1 MNLYTSLTLRYLKEN
16 KKRTIVTIIGIILST
31 ALICGIGNIFESFMD
46 YQIRETINRKGAFH
60 ATFHDIKKEDV
71 DKITK
76 SSGISKSSIS
86 DNLGYSKLSNEK
98 KNLVQVKAFDK
109 EGFEGYQI
117 KLKEGRFPTNSNEIV
132 LSERAMPLIDKKVG
146 DSINLNIGKRVDK
159 NGKEI
164 EIPIVHDNETIV
176 DGKSKNFKI
185 VGVMNK
191 LDDDLDNDVVSGITY
206 LDIKEK
212 TKNDTVNVAICA
224 NEPSEIYEIAP
235 AISKNLGLKVA
246 SNDDSDDMIYNN
258 DNGVAYENLSFN
270 EHLLRLK
277 GASAYANIN
286 RSINAAMFVVT
297 TLVVVCTVAT
307 IYNAFSISINDR
319 KKQFGILNSIGATKS
334 QIMKIVFIEAIVV
347 SVIGIP
353 LGLITGTFAID
364 LIFKLIKYMFSSSVI
379 AQLNLRVVYNPY
391 VIILSALIVL
401 LTILVSAILP
411 ALNAAKTPP
420 LEAIKNSSSLKLGKV
435 KDSKLV
441 RLLFKTE
448 GVLAYKNLR
457 RNKKKFRIT
466 LFSLII
472 SVIIFISFSGFVELF
487 IKANEASVGQVNYDV
502 RLWKGGILE
511 GDKIIDDLNKVNG
524 IKKISVRNEYGVAF
538 DVKESNINKDYKDLI
553 DKTFSKKNK
562 DGETVYD
569 FNYEQNTFQ
578 FTDDKDIDNL
588 KLINGSFDKETAIKE
603 NGIILRNKSSYSEP
617 GKKYDVSLTNYK
629 VGDTINA
636 YKFSRDENGKQINE
650 PIKLKVLATTD
661 DLLPG
666 NKMSTYMGID
676 FITYNEVGSKLGYD
690 INSENIYI
698 NSDKSKDTRDALKKI
713 GEKYGY
719 NVHDE
724 VDNALE
730 MEQSIIAIKIFVYG
744 FVLVI
749 SLVSITNIVN
759 TISTNINLRKREFAI
774 IKSIGV
780 TPQGFNKMIY
790 LESLLY
796 GVLALVYGVPIGLLI
811 DVIMNKIMGN
821 VVQLGMIL
829 PWNAVLVSIVGV
841 FVITFIASYI
851 PMRKINKE
859 NIIENIRQESI

>member
-31 ALICGIGNIFESFMD
+31 SLICGIGNIFESFMD

-159 NGKEI
+159 NQKEI

-191 LDDDLDNDVVSGITY
+191 LEDDLDNDVVSGITY

-212 TKNDTVNVAICA
+212 TKGDKVNVAICA

-319 KKQFGILNSIGATKS
+319 KKQFGILNSIGSTKS

-364 LIFKLIKYMFSSSVI
+364 LIFKLIKYMFSSSLI

-472 SVIIFISFSGFVELF
+472 SVVIFISFSGFVELF

-524 IKKISVRNEYGVAF
+524 IKKISVKNDYGVAF

-569 FNYEQNTFQ
+569 FNYEQNIFQ

-690 INSENIYI
+690 INSGNIYI

-841 FVITFIASYI
+841 FVITFFASYI